1 MVIRTVIETDVIWI
15 VEGEISTGMHPSKRL
30 MIIFG
35 KEGSTY
41 KYLSTSAN
49 QKLSV
54 SSIFVV
60 AGLLTS
66 LIPAKPV
73 GVDR

>member
-1 MVIRTVIETDVIWI
+1 MQL
-15 VEGEISTGMHPSKRL
+15 SQRL

-35 KEGSTY
+35 KGGSTY
-41 KYLSTSAN
+41 RYLSTSAN